1 MRQNNNILYVI
12 IPITLMVILG
22 SFFCYLD
29 AVIIKRSFTPLIND
43 QNTVT
48 NYAKTGPNNKQ
59 LFSCKDPNIGNVQI
73 DFNSDITM
81 FNQIKKRRNTFPV
94 DQVSKLPLI
103 DQYAIVYGELL
114 QNNQKALAPF
124 FKSLKDSLKFKKC
137 TQTDV
142 SRIVVQLVQNIP
154 YRFIHYNSCQYWI
167 NQYDHITPCESYA
180 KPLGVIGPY
189 EVCVNEYGD
198 CDSKALLAYQLLKWF
213 NIPANIW
220 WSDVY
225 HHAIIG
231 IAYIDVQDLSAKY
244 KIVNSKYYYTADL
257 TTNDPIGKLKPNYAN
272 LDNWKIIL

>member
-1 MRQNNNILYVI
+1 MRYNNNALYTI
-12 IPITLMVILG
+12 IPLTLIVMLG
-22 SFFCYLD
+22 CVFYYLD
-29 AVIIKRSFTPLIND
+29 TVIHKLNYKPLINN
-43 QNTVT
+43 QNSVSSDKFITD
-48 NYAKTGPNNKQ
+48 NKQ
-59 LFSCKDPNIGNVQI
+59 LYACKDPIFGNVRIGFNADLSTYNDLKKSRI
-73 DFNSDITM
+73 DLPF
-81 FNQIKKRRNTFPV
+81 
-94 DQVSKLPLI
+94 SKLSDLTLS

-124 FKSLKDSLKFKKC
+124 LKSLKDSLKFKKC

-167 NQYDHITPCESYA
+167 NQDDHIAPCESNA

-189 EVCVNEYGD
+189 EVCVNAYGD
-198 CDSKALLAYQLLKWF
+198 CDSKALLAYQMLKWF
-213 NIPANIW
+213 NIPVNIW
-220 WSDVY
+220 WSEVY

-244 KIVNSKYYYTADL
+244 KIVNGKYYYTADL
-257 TTNDPIGKLKPNYAN
+257 TTYEPIGKLKPIHSN